1 MPLVSVILPTRD
13 RSTLLPR
20 AVTSVLSQTLDD
32 LELVIVDNNRRERRV
47 VDVHAGARWLA
58 DPRVRIVA
66 SENAQ
71 TAAAARN
78 RGLDE
83 ARGAWVAYADD
94 DDAYRPHKLA
104 RQIDLARRVGASI
117 VLCGAAYHLRGR
129 ERLVQCRA
137 AEWSGDQLLLDAV
150 WGTPF
155 LLHTIGAE
163 RFNPAAVVAEDM
175 EFALTLLDRRGVRG
189 VPVAAE
195 PLVDVYPQA
204 GPRVNT
210 QSEARR
216 QVAARVLRLPH
227 LRFSRG
233 ARRRYVLRVLLTT
246 AKLRANAAECV
257 RLSARLLRESRGAD
271 WRFCA
276 NACAVSLGW
285 FRGSWVS

>member
-13 RSTLLPR
+13 RSALLPR
-20 AVTSVLSQTLDD
+20 AVASVLSQTWED
-32 LELVIVDNNRRERRV
+32 LELVIVDNNRREGPV
-47 VDVHAGARWLA
+47 AEVHAGAAWLA
-58 DPRVRIVA
+58 DRRVRILV
-66 SENAQ
+66 SGDAQ
-71 TAAAARN
+71 TASAARN

-83 ARGAWVAYADD
+83 ARGTWIAYADD

-104 RQIDLARRVGASI
+104 RQLDLARRAGASI
-117 VLCGAAYHLRGR
+117 VLCGAAYQLRGR
-129 ERLVQCRA
+129 QRNVQCSA
-137 AEWSGDQLLLDAV
+137 TEWSGDELLLNAV

-155 LLHTIGAE
+155 LLHTAGAE

-175 EFALTLLDRRGVRG
+175 EFALTLLDRRGVQT

-195 PLVDVYPQA
+195 PLVDVYPQL

-210 QSEARR
+210 RLGARR
-216 QVAARVLRLPH
+216 QVVARVLRLPR
-227 LRFSRG
+227 LRFSRA
-233 ARRRYVLRVLLTT
+233 ARRRYILRMLLTT
-246 AKLRANAAECV
+246 AKLRADTAGCV
-257 RLSARLLRESRGAD
+257 RWSARLLRESRGAD